1 MVPMHTSPVMRSEA
15 QLSRSARRPKL
26 IYLVT
31 EDWYFWSH
39 RLPMAEAA
47 RAAGFDVA
55 VACRVDRHG
64 DRIRA
69 QGIEVHPLNWTRR
82 ALDPVELLKSVRM
95 VATLYRR
102 ARPDIV
108 HHVALKPVAI
118 GGVAARLAH
127 VPAIVSGI
135 NGDRKSNRLN

>member
-64 DRIRA
+64 DRLRA
-69 QGIEVHPLNWTRR
+69 QGLAVHPLNWTHLS
-82 ALDPVELLKSVRM
+82 LDPVELLNSFCM
-95 VATLYRR
+95 VASLYRR
-102 ARPDIV
+102 PRPDIV
-108 HHVALKPVAI
+108 LPVALKH
-118 GGVAARLAH
+118 GE
-127 VPAIVSGI
+127 
-135 NGDRKSNRLN
+135 N